1 MSTSL
6 TFSSWNW
13 LWLVVIFGVVAL
25 LVLIWS
31 YRASA
36 GQPLRWVCLAL
47 KAIGIAA
54 LALCLLEPLWLGQRA
69 RPGANLFA
77 IVADNSAGLQIH
89 DHDAPRSRGEGL
101 RALVDPQTAPWQ
113 STLAAT
119 FDVRR
124 YLFDTRLQATKDF
137 SELSFEGRAT
147 ALGSALKTLGER
159 FQGRPLAGV
168 LLLTDGNAT
177 DLPGGTLPD
186 LRGMPPIYP
195 VVIGKRDTVQDIAVQ
210 QVSVSQTS
218 FEDAPVS
225 LQADVATTG

>member
-6 TFSSWNW
+6 TFSGWNW
-13 LWLVVIFGVVAL
+13 LWPVVIFGAVAL

-36 GQPLRWVCLAL
+36 GHPLRWVCLGL

-77 IVADNSAGLQIH
+77 VMADNSAGLQVH
-89 DHDAPRSRGEGL
+89 DRNDARSRGDAL
-101 RALVDPQTAPWQ
+101 RALVDPQVAPWQ

-137 SELSFEGRAT
+137 SELSFEGR
-147 ALGSALKTLGER
+147 
-159 FQGRPLAGV
+159 
-168 LLLTDGNAT
+168 
-177 DLPGGTLPD
+177 
-186 LRGMPPIYP
+186 
-195 VVIGKRDTVQDIAVQ
+195 
-210 QVSVSQTS
+210 
-218 FEDAPVS
+218 
-225 LQADVATTG
+225 